1 MYIKL
6 KHSRAFCYKI
16 LNHLSCSH
24 YLLPIYMQHLLRTDS
39 WFFFLKKGWVDKWY
53 FGADINLLEDRKRKK
68 VLKISTGHKP
78 LSYRNHKNR
87 KSQKKKK
94 VPKEMH
100 RPSTM
105 RGKAQK
111 EPWTNRTSSLLQW
124 WEVYFV
130 FCHQLTVNEAS
141 EGHQVHN

>member
-94 VPKEMH
+94 KFQKRCTGRVPWGARLRKSPERIAH
-100 RPSTM
+100 LLSFNDERST
-105 RGKAQK
+105 
-111 EPWTNRTSSLLQW
+111 L
-124 WEVYFV
+124 YFAI
-130 FCHQLTVNEAS
+130 N
-141 EGHQVHN
+141 